1 MTEQEKQGMIEELQN
16 QVNGAV
22 GYLIVLEQVAKENNS
37 LELYPIFKDVTIR
50 SMLEDYKRLQA
61 LRGY

>member
-1 MTEQEKQGMIEELQN
+1 MTEQEKQGMIEKLQI

-37 LELYPIFKDVTIR
+37 LELYPVFQDVTVR